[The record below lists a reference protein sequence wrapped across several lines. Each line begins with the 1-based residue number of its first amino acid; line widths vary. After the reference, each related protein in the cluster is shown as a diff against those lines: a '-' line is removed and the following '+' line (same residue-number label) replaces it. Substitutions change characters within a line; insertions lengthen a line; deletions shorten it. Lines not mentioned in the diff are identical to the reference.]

1 MSEFNNYDQID
12 STPISSTEVFQ
23 QHLEAY
29 SKRLSNAITKMRNED
44 NRVSFQLNPK
54 IVVQIRELSELE
66 GVSISE
72 VASRLL
78 TEYLT
83 PEDSLGHWN

>member
-1 MSEFNNYDQID
+1 MNNEFSDNE
-12 STPISSTEVFQ
+12 TFQ
-23 QHLEAY
+23 RHLDEY
-29 SKRLSNAITKMRNED
+29 SQRLSNAISGVRTKN
-44 NRVSFQLNPK
+44 NRVSFQLDPE
-54 IVVQIRELSELE
+54 IVAQVRELAELE

-83 PEDSLGHWN
+83 PEDSLGHWSK